1 MSDESHSEEWW
12 FEVRPKG
19 AGRKQPRVIEEICSV
34 GSGSGHIR
42 RNVVR
47 NVCDTCGL
55 VTVVL
60 SVWAPG
66 LEKNAGS
73 IEEVETLEGVD
84 PTIGET
90 FNAALAPSAEARTFT
105 VSPGTQ
111 ETLVML
117 EAILLAAST
126 SASAGE

>member
-1 MSDESHSEEWW
+1 MSTHEA
-12 FEVRPKG
+12 RG
-19 AGRKQPRVIEEICSV
+19 AFFLPACQTNPTLR
-34 GSGSGHIR
+34 SGGLKFAR
-42 RNVVR
+42 RELEGNSR
-47 NVCDTCGL
+47 APTCGL
-55 VTVVL
+55 VTVDL
-60 SVWAPG
+60 SVWGARPR
-66 LEKNAGS
+66 KNAGS

-105 VSPGTQ
+105 VSPGTH